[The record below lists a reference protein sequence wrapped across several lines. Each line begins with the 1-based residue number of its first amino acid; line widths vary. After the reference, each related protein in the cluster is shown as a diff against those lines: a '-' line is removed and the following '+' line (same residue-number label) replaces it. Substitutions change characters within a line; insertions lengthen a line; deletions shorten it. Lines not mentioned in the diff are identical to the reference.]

1 MASME
6 TFIDE
11 FIAKYSL
18 AEPAKDDCIE
28 VINNCFKAY
37 IDHMHMDFIKKPTGE
52 SSSVTNGKQVTK
64 GTATKTK
71 DTPLENPAEASST
84 DDLSRCTIQTLSK
97 FCKEHQLKVGGKKEE
112 ITARVWRFIQGT
124 NSDEDRPPKARANRT
139 TKATDSPM
147 PQVCQGIKKNGECCN
162 LAGTTESLLQPGKWF
177 CFRHLPEKKP
187 TASPKVSDTEAGD
200 SAGNFESDSAAG
212 SDTTTAT
219 TKIKKPKS
227 KSVKVIASTTT
238 PRKGKGKGKV
248 LPIPSPPPP
257 PPLEEESEDSASDSA
272 DDSADEH

>member
-18 AEPAKDDCIE
+18 AQPAKDDCIE

-52 SSSVTNGKQVTK
+52 SSSVTNVKQVTK
-64 GTATKTK
+64 GTTTKTK
-71 DTPLENPAEASST
+71 DAPLENPAEASSM
-84 DDLSRCTIQTLSK
+84 DDLSRSTIQTLSK

-139 TKATDSPM
+139 KATDSPM

-162 LAGTTESLLQPGKWF
+162 LAGSNESLLQPGKWF
-177 CFRHLPEKKP
+177 CFRHLDKATDSAAAATKP
-187 TASPKVSDTEAGD
+187 ASDSAGD
-200 SAGNFESDSAAG
+200 SSASDSASDSAA
-212 SDTTTAT
+212 TTTRQP
-219 TKIKKPKS
+219 KK
-227 KSVKVIASTTT
+227 KSVKVVVSSAPKTTA
-238 PRKGKGKGKV
+238 PRKKKV
-248 LPIPSPPPP
+248 LPVSTP
-257 PPLEEESEDSASDSA
+257 PPLEEETSDSA
-272 DDSADEH
+272 GDSEGAEE